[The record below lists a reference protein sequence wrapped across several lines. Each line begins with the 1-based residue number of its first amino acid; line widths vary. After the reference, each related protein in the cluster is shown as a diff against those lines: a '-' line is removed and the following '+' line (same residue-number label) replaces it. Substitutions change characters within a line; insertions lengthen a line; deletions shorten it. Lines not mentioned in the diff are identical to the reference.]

1 MEEAVSILQY
11 YFLKCVIPKHPNKKD
26 ESHTGPVSD
35 IRSERPLIVS
45 MEAAQC

>member
-1 MEEAVSILQY
+1 MEEAVSVLQY
-11 YFLKCVIPKHPNKKD
+11 YFLNCAIAKHPNKKD
-26 ESHTGPVSD
+26 ESLTGPVTD